1 MGVAHYSDEEKQSA
15 LRLAARLGMSGASRE
30 LHVDRKTI
38 ARFRDQLPEFWSDL
52 MSAPDAA
59 PQRKTRS
66 AESLEDLADA
76 YVEREFEAI
85 ERARDLIPD
94 SEPKE
99 LAALIKAMGSSRGL
113 ATVGARGH
121 RGEDTQ
127 VIEHNINFAALEM
140 AAAAILER
148 APTPLPLQV
157 ENLAESGTQTP

>member
-1 MGVAHYSDEEKQSA
+1 MGVAHYSDEEKQA
-15 LRLAARLGMSGASRE
+15 TLRLAARLGISGASRE

-52 MSAPDAA
+52 MAAPDAA
-59 PQRKTRS
+59 PARKTRS

-85 ERARDLIPD
+85 ERAEKLIPTAD
-94 SEPKE
+94 AKE
-99 LAALIKAMGSSRGL
+99 TAMLMKAMGSSRGL

-127 VIEHNINFAALEM
+127 VIEHNINFGALEA
-140 AAAAILER
+140 AAAAILSR
-148 APTPLPLQV
+148 APDAPQLPVQV
-157 ENLAESGTQTP
+157 ENLAESGP